1 MSDFI
6 VAVTGGVA
14 SGKSTVTRR
23 LEALGVPVFDA
34 DVVARDLVQPGQ
46 PALDAIVAR
55 FGAEVLDAEGAL
67 DRARMREKV
76 FSDPSARRE
85 LEGILHPR
93 IRAGLQQLCREAV
106 APYVVVAI
114 PLLAEGGG
122 RDAYPWLDRI
132 VVVDA
137 PDAARRERLLQ
148 RDGIEPALAEK
159 MMAAQAGRSE
169 RLALADEV
177 LTNAGD
183 IAALHAAVDALDARI
198 RAAVAAQGRGSKK
211 DTC

>member
-34 DVVARDLVQPGQ
+34 DVVARDLVRPGQ
-46 PALDAIVAR
+46 PALDAIVSR
-55 FGAEVLDAEGAL
+55 FGTEVLDAAGGL

-76 FSDPSARRE
+76 FSDPTARRE

-93 IRAGLQQLCREAV
+93 IRQALRRLAGEATARYAV
-106 APYVVVAI
+106 LAI

-122 RDAYPWLDRI
+122 RSTYPWIDRI

-137 PDAARRERLLQ
+137 PDEVRLARLRQ
-148 RDGIEPALAEK
+148 RDGIDAGLAQRILD
-159 MMAAQAGRSE
+159 AQAGRAE
-169 RLALADEV
+169 RLALADAV
-177 LTNAGD
+177 IDNSGD
-183 IAALHAAVDALDARI
+183 VDALATAVDALHEEWMREAGAR
-198 RAAVAAQGRGSKK
+198 S
-211 DTC
+211 TE